1 MHSHLAIIGKSGPLA
16 MKPDSSVT
24 ITEKNPMFND
34 VEMFSHDFPL
44 PLDGNRHLV
53 QNLENVNSKMR
64 AVDMEGERLQIVID
78 GVPMRSAVL
87 KVQENVRV
95 TDSIDVNLDATNR
108 TFKDMIQ
115 DLRCRDVDIPDDIL
129 IGEKIGD
136 VQLNINYRQ
145 VWDVCIQVYMQED
158 AQQGS
163 GPWGW
168 HLGHTYIYG
177 KKKTIDGTFQPPALG
192 FSYPAKCETEA
203 DGISAKPD
211 HSLTIDGQI
220 VVTPK
225 VEESYINTVEPYP
238 HAKYCNSRVCY
249 QHYDKEVDHVEE
261 GSNETVYKTS
271 DKLVSAGA
279 ATPDDKH
286 NFGPY
291 WVLDAD
297 RPASGICFYVGYF
310 LECLFKQLGIAYD
323 MTALTQIEDFNY
335 LCFFSTACKYR
346 TENTEL
352 TFDNVD
358 DVNKWLR
365 TRGCGGQLEVD
376 KDEAEK
382 INTIQLENATLDT
395 YHEYISLRR
404 DEYDSVDDS
413 VEVDLNNIKY
423 YWGIDLKNQD
433 GSIGPL
439 VSWSHPQCPYQGMDY
454 EIQNYY
460 NTSAEIIG
468 RGTISACVQEM
479 YATNDNFPDVNVSE
493 VIESLEN
500 TFGVRFCYD
509 GEQNKLTVRLLRD
522 MFRSQEAPV
531 KLKGTVLSM
540 VKTTEKITG
549 VRAGYAAEADLQEQR
564 DNIRYQKR
572 DYDTTY
578 DYMEYPQDRT
588 KFAAYADI
596 TKLVDI
602 GNMNCYV
609 DLATGDAFRI
619 KIDADAKT
627 VSEMR
632 PSLFEVGGLKGAEVG
647 DCSRENDDYVRE
659 YRSQFEPI
667 ICNILRRD
675 SLGSTVMVPF
685 VDEDMEH
692 ELIDMTV
699 QNVMAVGMNQIYFN
713 YHMKLL
719 ENYDP
724 SGTDDGQSPLMSHD
738 WGLAVGILR
747 PGNVA
752 DGAYNYDDNYDG
764 FGNSRWGVA
773 TSDYTVT
780 SDSYDVKG
788 NFLGTSPAGSFSL
801 KPCAYKPFR
810 YKYEDGQLKIS
821 TNPKEWDDTWLI
833 PCDDDVRNADG
844 TIAARIRSRGY
855 IDTFMAEF
863 FRFLLERQ
871 RYEVETL
878 CTAAELADIPN
889 KWLRL
894 WEIDGKIGFINI
906 IEYTVD
912 EDKGVGKTKIDF
924 FAM

>member
-16 MKPDSSVT
+16 LKPDSTVT
-24 ITEKNPMFND
+24 IVEKNPMFND
-34 VEMFSHDFPL
+34 VEMFSHTFSL

-53 QNLENVNSKMR
+53 QNLENVNSGMR
-64 AVDMEGERLQIVID
+64 AVDMEGERLQIVMD
-78 GVPMRSAVL
+78 GVPMRTAVL
-87 KVQENVRV
+87 KVQEDVV
-95 TDSIDVNLDATNR
+95 VEDAIDVNLDATNR

-115 DLRCRDVDIPDDIL
+115 DMRCRDVEIKDNIL

-136 VQLNINYRQ
+136 VGLNVNYRQ

-177 KKKTIDGTFQPPALG
+177 KQQTIDGTFQPPALG
-192 FSYPAKCETEA
+192 FSYPAKCVTEA
-203 DGISAKPD
+203 DGISAKQEQ
-211 HSLTIDGQI
+211 TIKIDGHD
-220 VVTPK
+220 VVTPR
-225 VEESYINTVEPYP
+225 VEDSYINTALPYP
-238 HAKYCNSRVCY
+238 YAKYCNSRVCY
-249 QHYDKEVDHVEE
+249 QHYDKETDGADENNQVQ
-261 GSNETVYKTS
+261 YKTS
-271 DKLVSAGA
+271 DTLVPAGA

-286 NFGPY
+286 NFGPF

-310 LECLFKQLGIAYD
+310 LECLFRHLGLAYD

-335 LCFFSTACKYR
+335 LCFFTTACKYR
-346 TENTEL
+346 TENTDL
-352 TFDNVD
+352 TFDNVED
-358 DVNKWLR
+358 INKWLK
-365 TRGCGGQLEVD
+365 TRGCGGQLEINE
-376 KDEAEK
+376 KEAEK
-382 INTIQLENATLDT
+382 INTIQVENATLDT
-395 YHEYISLRR
+395 YHDYISLRR
-404 DEYDSVDDS
+404 DEYQSVDDY
-413 VEVDLNNIKY
+413 VLVQLNNQDY
-423 YWGIDLKNQD
+423 YWGIDLTNQD

-460 NTSAEIIG
+460 NTTADILV
-468 RGTISACVQEM
+468 GTSISACVQEM

-500 TFGVRFCYD
+500 SFGVRFCYD
-509 GEQNKLTVRLLRD
+509 GETNKVTVRLLRD
-522 MFRSQEAPV
+522 MLRSQEAPV
-531 KLKGTVLSM
+531 KLKGEVLSM
-540 VKTTEKITG
+540 RKKTEKITG
-549 VRAGYAAEADLQEQR
+549 IRMGYAAEADTREQQ
-564 DNIRYQKR
+564 DNVRYQKK

-578 DYMEYPQDRT
+578 NYIEYPQGRT
-588 KFAAYADI
+588 VLKPYADVA
-596 TKLVDI
+596 KLVDI

-632 PSLFEVGGLKGAEVG
+632 PSLFEVGGMKSIEVG
-647 DCSRENDDYVRE
+647 DCSEENKDYVRE
-659 YRSQFEPI
+659 FRSQFEPI

-675 SLGSTVMVPF
+675 NIGSTLMVPF

-692 ELIDMTV
+692 ELLPMTV
-699 QNVMAVGMNQIYFN
+699 QNVMAVGMNQVYFN
-713 YHMKLL
+713 YNMQLL

-724 SGTDDGQSPLMSHD
+724 SSTDDGQSPLMSHD
-738 WGLAVGILR
+738 WGLTVGILR

-752 DGAYNYDDNYDG
+752 DGAYNYDDDYDG
-764 FGNSRWGVA
+764 FGNSRWGIA
-773 TSDYTVT
+773 TSDYAVT
-780 SDSYDVKG
+780 ADSYDVKG

-801 KPCAYKPFR
+801 KPAAYKPFR
-810 YKYEDGQLKIS
+810 YKYVDDELRIS

-833 PCDDDVRNADG
+833 PCNDDVRNADG
-844 TIAARIRSRGY
+844 TIAARIRSRGMA
-855 IDTFMAEF
+855 DTWMSEF

-871 RYEVETL
+871 RYQVEAL

-889 KWLRL
+889 KWLRW
-894 WEIDGKIGFINI
+894 WEIDGKVGLINQVEYSND
-906 IEYTVD
+906 IENGLS
-912 EDKGVGKTKIDF
+912 KAKIDF
-924 FAM
+924 YAI